1 MRVTRKIFTRGP
13 QNVFNRFSGD
23 TLFFLWFLLLF
34 FFFVLVYFACLF
46 FEIENIC
53 SDTHL
58 TMRARVNDKK
68 NDPVD
73 FRKQDYFFLALVL

>member
-1 MRVTRKIFTRGP
+1 MFLIDFP
-13 QNVFNRFSGD
+13 EIPY
-23 TLFFLWFLLLF
+23 FFFGFFCF